1 MPESVAQT
9 VISLIA
15 KTKKIPAESITL
27 DSTLDELKIDSL
39 DGLNLF
45 FELEEAL
52 DITIPDE
59 RAKTMRSVGQI
70 VLELEKLLS
79 SHGAEDS
86 GSALQT

>member
-1 MPESVAQT
+1 MPDTVAHT

-15 KTKKIPAESITL
+15 KAKRIPPESITL

-52 DITIPDE
+52 DITIPDD
-59 RAKTMRSVGQI
+59 RAKTMRSVGEI
-70 VLELEKLLS
+70 VGELEKLLS
-79 SHGAEDS
+79 SRGAQNS
-86 GSALQT
+86 GTAVET

>member
-1 MPESVAQT
+1 MSDTIAQT
-9 VISLIA
+9 VISIIA
-15 KTKKIPAESITL
+15 KTKRISPESITL

-70 VLELEKLLS
+70 VGELEKLLS
-79 SHGAEDS
+79 GKGAKDS
-86 GSALQT
+86 DTAVQT

>member
-1 MPESVAQT
+1 MPDTVAQT

-15 KTKKIPAESITL
+15 KTKKTPPESITL

-52 DITIPDE
+52 DITIPDD
-59 RAKTMRSVGQI
+59 RAKTMRSVGEI
-70 VLELEKLLS
+70 VVELEKLLS
-79 SHGAEDS
+79 SRGAQDS
-86 GSALQT
+86 GAPVQT